1 MVGEMFM
8 NLKNIGNN
16 VKTLRLASG
25 MTQAQLAEKAD
36 MSTVHMSH
44 IETGSVAMSI
54 DSLINI
60 SNALSTTP
68 DSILWGEF
76 NLTDDKTQMLL
87 SRKIQEMTPDENRL
101 IIEFIDLVKRL
112 NINK

>member
-1 MVGEMFM
+1 M

-16 VKTLRLASG
+16 VKKLRLANHL
-25 MTQAQLAEKAD
+25 TQAQLAEKAD

-60 SNALSTTP
+60 SNALKTTP
-68 DSILWGEF
+68 DAILWGEF
-76 NLTDDKTQMLL
+76 DVNDEKAEKLL
-87 SRKIQEMTPDENRL
+87 MENIQDMTPDENHL
-101 IIEFIDLVKRL
+101 IVEFVKLIKTLKVNR
-112 NINK
+112 K